1 MSTYRLLVSLAF
13 VLVLS
18 APAVSE
24 SVRIGL
30 AIAFSTG
37 LLIMWNEHRSER

>member
-13 VLVLS
+13 VVALT
-18 APAVSE
+18 APRISD

-37 LLIMWNEHRSER
+37 LLIMWNEHRSEH